1 MSEFRSSIVKI
12 AGAAFAGLMARG
24 RHDVKSLPVSV
35 IEGYG
40 KHVGELLKKK
50 GHSLW
55 IDFSGDGFDTD
66 LDECREFLS
75 HGDNGSEMT
84 INLNDGI
91 HEPDLA
97 AKFIATMPNDM
108 MFAFFDWYD
117 WLVDRMGGGIK
128 SGDIAWLKSRG
139 FKERKDKDG
148 RYHYFQRRIANVMVT
163 LGYDDPSHQYNPN
176 KWQCSV
182 GSSSHQIA
190 ADVDMMTAFKEA
202 IGEYRACL
210 NREMQAIADRIQEID
225 SL

>member
-1 MSEFRSSIVKI
+1 MDYRTSLVKI
-12 AGAAFAGLMARG
+12 AGVAFAGLMARG
-24 RHDVKSLPVSV
+24 RNDVKSLPVYV

-55 IDFSGDGFDTD
+55 IDFSGDGFDAGI
-66 LDECREFLS
+66 DEHSEFFS

-84 INLNDGI
+84 INLNDGV
-91 HEPDLA
+91 HESDLA

-108 MFAFFDWYD
+108 MFAFFEGYD

-128 SGDIAWLKSRG
+128 SGDLAWLKSRG
-139 FKERKDKDG
+139 FKERKDRDG
-148 RYHYFQRRIANVMVT
+148 RYHYFQRRIANVMVM
-163 LGYDDPSHQYNPN
+163 LDYCDPSHPPSPN
-176 KWQCSV
+176 QWQCSV
-182 GSSSHQIA
+182 SSSGHQIA
-190 ADVDMMTAFKEA
+190 VDAGMTAAFRAA

-210 NREMQAIADRIQEID
+210 DREMQSIAGRIQEID